1 MPVVSRGAP
10 LVFNARIGDRK
21 NLTAPNHA
29 ELFRS
34 ARPNPTSVPSANNQ
48 HALTEIF
55 MRQLFSP
62 SLPILTASLA
72 LATAFAAAPVARA
85 DVKLPPIIS
94 DHMVLQRDVAAPL
107 WGTASPGEEI
117 TVTLAGQT
125 KSTKA
130 DDKGNWRV
138 NLDPLKVGDPLTL
151 TIKGKNTLTIQ
162 DVLVGEV
169 WVGSGQSNMDGRVG
183 GYSKSDDVLADLAKK
198 TLPQVRHI
206 SPRGTWQVTTPQT
219 SGSFSALL
227 FPFGVRLHEEL
238 KVPVGLMLGAV
249 GGTPSGYWLTDEMFR
264 ADAPSKELVAKLSTT
279 YSPEAAKKRGEEELA
294 KWEKDSAAAKAA
306 NKPAPRKPGPPAAPG
321 ETTGGK
327 IGHLFESHIRGYV
340 GYAIRGVLWDQGES
354 GTALAG
360 VDQYTL
366 MGALIRGWRK
376 DWGQGEFPFLYI
388 QKPSGSGCAWDTENA
403 VTKNASKFAPLPAQV
418 PAANDGAYRD
428 LHVRIQKH
436 PNTALVIASD
446 LGSGI
451 HPTNKSGYGT
461 RASRVALGFVYGKNV
476 ETQGPLLASHAV
488 EGGKVRL
495 KFSHVGQGL
504 AARHSEKLQGF
515 IIAGDDKKFVWADAV
530 IDGDSVIVSSAA
542 VPKPAAV
549 RYAWSSQHPWANL
562 FNKDG
567 LPAQT
572 FRTDE

>member
-1 MPVVSRGAP
+1 MRPIPSTSLP
-10 LVFNARIGDRK
+10 L
-21 NLTAPNHA
+21 LTA
-29 ELFRS
+29 
-34 ARPNPTSVPSANNQ
+34 V
-48 HALTEIF
+48 
-55 MRQLFSP
+55 
-62 SLPILTASLA
+62 LA
-72 LATAFAAAPVARA
+72 FAAAFAAAPAARA
-85 DVKLPPIIS
+85 DVKLPPVIS

-117 TVTLAGQT
+117 TVTIAGQT
-125 KSTKA
+125 KTTKA
-130 DDKGNWRV
+130 DDQGNWRV
-138 NLDPLKVGDPLTL
+138 KLEPLKVGDPLTL

-169 WVGSGQSNMDGRVG
+169 WVGSGQSNMDGRVN
-183 GYSKSDDVLADLAKK
+183 GYAKGDEVLAELAKK
-198 TLPQVRHI
+198 SLPQVRHI

-219 SGSFSALL
+219 SAGFSALL

-264 ADAPSKELVAKLSTT
+264 ADAPSKELVAKLAAT
-279 YSPEAAKKRGEEELA
+279 YSPEAAKKKTDEELA
-294 KWEKDSAAAKAA
+294 KWEKDVAAAKAA

-388 QKPSGSGCAWDTENA
+388 QKPSGGGCAWDTDNA
-403 VTKNASKFAPLPAQV
+403 VTKNASKFAPQPAQV
-418 PAANDGAYRD
+418 PGANDGTYRD

-436 PNTALVIASD
+436 PNTALVVSSD
-446 LGSGI
+446 LGAGI

-461 RASRVALGFVYGKNV
+461 RASRVALGLVYEKNV
-476 ETQGPLLASHAV
+476 ETQGPLLASHAI

-504 AARHSEKLQGF
+504 TARHSEKLQGF
-515 IIAGDDKKFVWADAV
+515 IIAGEDKKFVWADAV

-542 VPKPAAV
+542 VAKPTAV
-549 RYAWSSQHPWANL
+549 RYAWASQHPWANL